1 MRAETLEMLRD
12 YYRVAGRKREQ
23 AARRFI
29 AEHIRHPCAVGVS
42 WGKDSTVV
50 AFLMAGHLTADDWLF
65 HVSAGE
71 YEMPGTYAVRDAF
84 LARFPALKYHEYQS
98 GDYFE
103 IARAYGLTDVSSGQK
118 ARIRGA
124 KKVDKFK
131 AAVEG
136 AAMRVWGLRADESAA
151 RRLYAKRHGGCAF
164 SRRDGLYVLS
174 PVLWWT
180 WQDIWSVIVAH
191 DLPYCPVYDKYDE
204 IDGLAHGRSGT
215 WAGTRGANY
224 GRVAL
229 LKRFYPELFNRFAS
243 AFPEVRGAV

>member
-1 MRAETLEMLRD
+1 VRDETLEMLRL
-12 YYRVAGRKREQ
+12 YYRVAGRKREE
-23 AARRFI
+23 AARRFVR
-29 AEHIRHPCAVGVS
+29 AHIMHPCVVGVS
-42 WGKDSTVV
+42 WGKDSVV
-50 AFLMAGHLTADDWLF
+50 AAFLCLDSLTPADRLF

-71 YEMPGTYAVRDAF
+71 YDLPGTQDVRDAF
-84 LARFPALKYHEYQS
+84 LARYPLPYAEYS
-98 GDYFE
+98 AADYFE
-103 IARAYGLTDVSSGQK
+103 VARAYGLTDISTGDTPQT
-118 ARIRGA
+118 RA
-124 KKVDKFK
+124 KKVDQFK
-131 AAVEG
+131 VAAEG